1 MADRADRFDRS
12 DFDGK
17 PAMQAV
23 KAVLADDRGG
33 EAHSALPSEGDR
45 ERSPLIETYDYIV
58 QPGDTLERIAAKWLG
73 DGSEWPRLVEAN
85 RSRISAPN
93 VIKPGLKLIIPPP
106 REPENA
112 ARSPVRG
119 QRVPLVAGARLP
131 STPSRLM
138 RAYLTYKNLPKLE
151 RMRFLKILDEVGQ
164 DFTKEEMRKADQA
177 WLKDLA
183 GTPLPLETG
192 VALYRAYR
200 RLPVAH
206 RMALVRAVLE
216 NETAFTRDELNNTD
230 VGKIDPAE
238 LEPNWKTTN

>member
-17 PAMQAV
+17 PAVQAV
-23 KAVLADDRGG
+23 KAVLADNND
-33 EAHSALPSEGDR
+33 P
-45 ERSPLIETYDYIV
+45 YDYIV

-73 DGSEWPRLVEAN
+73 DGSDWPRLVEAN
-85 RSRISAPN
+85 RSRIKDPN

-106 REPENA
+106 REPATA
-112 ARSPVRG
+112 AHNLVRG

-131 STPSRLM
+131 NTASRLM

-151 RMRFLKILDEVGQ
+151 RMRFLKILDEVEQ
-164 DFTKEEMRKADQA
+164 DYAKEEMRKADLE

-183 GTPLPLETG
+183 GAPLPLETG

-200 RLPVAH
+200 RLPIAH
-206 RMALVRAVLE
+206 RMALVRGALE
-216 NETAFTRDELNNTD
+216 NETAFTLYELNNTN
-230 VGKIDPAE
+230 VGTIDPAE
-238 LEPNWKTTN
+238 LEPNWKTTI

>member
-17 PAMQAV
+17 PAVQAV
-23 KAVLADDRGG
+23 KAVLADD
-33 EAHSALPSEGDR
+33 SDP
-45 ERSPLIETYDYIV
+45 YDYIV

-85 RSRISAPN
+85 RSRIKDPDL
-93 VIKPGLKLIIPPP
+93 IKSGLKLIIPPP
-106 REPENA
+106 RDPATA
-112 ARSPVRG
+112 ANNPVRG

-131 STPSRLM
+131 STASRLM
-138 RAYLTYKNLPKLE
+138 RVYLTYKNLPKLE
-151 RMRFLKILDEVGQ
+151 RMRFLKILDEVEQ
-164 DFTKEEMRKADQA
+164 DYAKEEMRKADQE
-177 WLKDLA
+177 WLKTLS

-200 RLPVAH
+200 RLPIAY
-206 RMALVRAVLE
+206 RMALVRAALE
-216 NETAFTRDELNNTD
+216 NETAFTLDELNDTK

-238 LEPNWKTTN
+238 LEPNWNTTI